1 MTVIG
6 NNCRIHGPYV
16 TGNIAPSCPS
26 CWGLKAKPD
35 PPPCPDCA
43 SLLSRLTV
51 EGMAKVMCY
60 MSCVGDAGII
70 DAEEYV
76 EGYWKRCP
84 QSVQDTWLERARAL
98 RSLEGK

>member
-43 SLLSRLTV
+43 SLLSRLNV
-51 EGMAKVMCY
+51 EEMAKVL
-60 MSCVGDAGII
+60 AGGCFDLMGEKSIAGCRN
-70 DAEEYV
+70 D
-76 EGYWKRCP
+76 
-84 QSVQDTWLERARAL
+84 ARAL
-98 RSLEGK
+98 RDHLMGKEKG